1 MQSISREASPP
12 ELSEPPALF
21 FALDRNMKIESVGSD
36 SPSFDRHSHGENVR
50 IVEDVLSSRKEDVVN
65 SLNAAFNG
73 QPSEICIK
81 QESEG
86 RVFHYELHC
95 LPDVHGVGRSIGC
108 LLINRSAQETYRSR
122 TDARIYE
129 LDLIGQAVRA
139 FGETR
144 DLTEILRIILLAVTA
159 GPGLGFN
166 RGFILL
172 SNSSDECLW
181 GCIATGPSSAQEA
194 GIIWQDLSK
203 KPHSLDE
210 IFRMYKSSDH
220 MKDIHV
226 NKLISS
232 IRIPLSDDSN
242 VIVRAVR
249 NKHPV
254 ILGPE
259 VTQDESNRDLH
270 DRFGVDYMAVI
281 PLYSQE
287 ALQGVILADNM
298 ITRIPISN
306 SDLRILEILARYA
319 SDAIENS
326 RLYSELEQQI
336 GLLKEANEK
345 IIRSRENLVRAE
357 RLSGVAEMALD
368 VAHEVR
374 NPLTIIGG
382 YANAR
387 LRKIP
392 PDDDSRDILELIS
405 EQVSRIETVLDRFS
419 SVVAFREK
427 EEREIPLDHLIQETL
442 GMLSGDENLNS
453 PSLIMADDIRE
464 MTVLIDKDLF
474 HQALMVVLREAARI
488 AGGMNNIAI
497 NVEKHFDSAMIFISG
512 GDDCEKFAEI
522 FYSGLRSSNGDNRCQ
537 EMAVAL
543 EILQHYGGDVGIG
556 SSGGLHGRLYVEIPL
571 CREEA

>member
-21 FALDRNMKIESVGSD
+21 FALDRNMKIESVGGD
-36 SPSFDRHSHGENVR
+36 TLSFDRHWHGENVQ
-50 IVEDVLSSRKEDVVN
+50 IIEDVLSSRKEDVVN

-73 QPSEICIK
+73 QLSEICIE
-81 QESEG
+81 QESKG
-86 RVFHYELHC
+86 RKFHYELHC
-95 LPDVHGVGRSIGC
+95 LPDVRGVGRSIGC
-108 LLINRSAQETYRSR
+108 LLINRSAEETYRSR

-172 SNSSDECLW
+172 SNSSDGCLW

-203 KPHSLDE
+203 KPHALDE

-259 VTQDESNRDLH
+259 VMQDESNGDLH
-270 DRFGVDYMAVI
+270 DRFGVDYMAVV

-298 ITRIPISN
+298 ITRRPISN

-357 RLSGVAEMALD
+357 RLSSVAEMALD

-392 PDDDSRDILELIS
+392 PDDDSRDVLELIS

-419 SVVAFREK
+419 SVVAFSEK
-427 EEREIPLDHLIQETL
+427 EERKIPLDHLIQETL

-537 EMAVAL
+537 EMAVAF
-543 EILQHYGGDVGIG
+543 EILQHYGGDIGIG
-556 SSGGLHGRLYVEIPL
+556 SSGGIHGRLYVEIPL